1 MTVNLNSTT
10 ATIINDK
17 SVYDNIEF
25 IYSHNGVFA
34 IGCDKSRVDR
44 KSVAK
49 ERGKIK
55 GEFSV

>member
-1 MTVNLNSTT
+1 MNLNQTAAST
-10 ATIINDK
+10 INGQ
-17 SVYDNIEF
+17 SAYHNLEY

-44 KSVAK
+44 KSVTK

-55 GEFSV
+55 GEFPV